1 MSSYCSDNTVGPWA
15 EDKLSKLENYLNAYI
30 LILKNQSWCENII
43 YVDAFAAMGKAQLR
57 KYNNEQ
63 DMPDLWNYE
72 KQEEETAYIN
82 GSPLR
87 ALNLKKCFTHYLFI
101 ELDANRIKKLQ
112 QLKTEY
118 PNKNIEIIQD
128 DCNKAIFDYLSKF
141 NWKKSRGVIFLDP
154 FGMQIPWA
162 TIEKIACLSKNNKPL
177 EIILN
182 LPIQTTIERFLP
194 NKFEHNEKNN
204 KLIQT
209 YNDFFGSDEWFNLI
223 YTEKQTLFGT
233 EITKK
238 IGADDILA
246 LWYAQRLKNLFGYV
260 STPYKVKNTKN
271 RGLYY
276 LIWAGNNATAKKI
289 ADYVMKQGDKVSI
302 SRNNN

>member
-1 MSSYCSDNTVGPWA
+1 MSSYCSDDTVGPWA

-30 LILKNQSWCENII
+30 TILKNQSWCENII
-43 YVDAFAAMGKAQLR
+43 YVDAFAAMGRAELR
-57 KYNNEQ
+57 KYNKEKDNEL
-63 DMPDLWNYE
+63 PDLWNYE

-101 ELDANRIKKLQ
+101 ELDANRVKKLQ
-112 QLKTEY
+112 QLKIEY
-118 PNKNIEIIQD
+118 PDKNIEIIQD
-128 DCNKAIFDYLSKF
+128 DCNKAIFDYLSRF

-154 FGMQIPWA
+154 FGMQITWA
-162 TIEKIACLSKNNKPL
+162 TIEKIAHLSPTNQPL

-194 NKFEHNEKNN
+194 NEFEYNKKNGR
-204 KLIQT
+204 LIQS

-233 EITKK
+233 EIVKN
-238 IGADDILA
+238 IGADDTLA
-246 LWYAQRLKNLFGYV
+246 LWYAQRLKQLFGDV
-260 STPYKVKNTKN
+260 SIPYKVKNTKN

-276 LIWAGNNATAKKI
+276 LIWAGQNATAKKI
-289 ADYVMKQGDKVSI
+289 ANYVMQQGDKLHI
-302 SRNNN
+302 RN